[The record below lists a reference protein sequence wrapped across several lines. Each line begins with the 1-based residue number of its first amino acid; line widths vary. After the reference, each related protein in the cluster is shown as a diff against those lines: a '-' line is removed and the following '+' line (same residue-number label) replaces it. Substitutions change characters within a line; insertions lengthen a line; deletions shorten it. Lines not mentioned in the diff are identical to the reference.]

1 MSNIA
6 AIGLSTF
13 PSLARVGQSSAILEM
28 QLARYQAQLADWVG
42 CPSCN
47 TPEGKAK
54 IRELSDKVS
63 ETKQR
68 IDAADSQYQGRS
80 SPVSA
85 ATRTTEGSR
94 ILAAQ
99 TLNVVGFGGLASSSP
114 ASMTDSIGTILNV
127 FA

>member
-6 AIGLSTF
+6 AIESSTF

-28 QLARYQAQLADWVG
+28 QLTRYQAQLADWVG

-47 TPEGKAK
+47 TPEGKAM
-54 IRELSDKVS
+54 IRKLSDKVS

-68 IDAADSQYQGRS
+68 IDAADTQYQGGS
-80 SPVSA
+80 PPVSEASQIA
-85 ATRTTEGSR
+85 AGSK

-99 TLNVVGFGGLASSSP
+99 TLNVVGPGGVSSSSP
-114 ASMTDSIGTILNV
+114 APTTDSIGTILNV

>member
-13 PSLARVGQSSAILEM
+13 PNLARVGQSSAILEM
-28 QLARYQAQLADWVG
+28 QLARYQAQLADWMS

-68 IDAADSQYQGRS
+68 IDVADTQNQGRA
-80 SPVSA
+80 PAVSA
-85 ATRTTEGSR
+85 GSKV
-94 ILAAQ
+94 LAAQ
-99 TLNVVGFGGLASSSP
+99 TLNVVGSGGLP
-114 ASMTDSIGTILNV
+114 ASGQASATGSIGTILNV
-127 FA
+127 LA